1 MPTAKFKGAIIGFT
15 ERKKWESNGKS
26 GENCNVIIDTETQYD
41 NLVCVQFYDKQFEE
55 MFKYKIGDE
64 VEIHININSSPYTDR
79 QSGKTAYFPNLKL
92 WKIEKLAAVNTQP
105 TQQAAPP
112 TPAPA
117 ASYSPQPDDLP
128 F

>member
-15 ERKKWESNGKS
+15 ERKKWESGNKS
-26 GENCNVIIDTETQYD
+26 GESCNVIIDTETQYD
-41 NLVCVQFYDKQFEE
+41 NLVCVQFSDKQFEE

-64 VEIHININSSPYTDR
+64 VEISINFSSSEYNDR
-79 QSGKTAYFPNLKL
+79 KTAKTAHFNNFRL

-112 TPAPA
+112 EPAPA

>member
-1 MPTAKFKGAIIGFT
+1 MATAKFKGAIIGFT

-41 NLVCVQFYDKQFEE
+41 NIVCVQFYDKQFEE

-92 WKIEKLAAVNTQP
+92 WKIEKLAAVNTQAAP
-105 TQQAAPP
+105 VAPP
-112 TPAPA
+112 TPAA
-117 ASYSPQPDDLP
+117 TATQPDDLP

>member
-1 MPTAKFKGAIIGFT
+1 MPTAKFIGTIKGFT

-26 GENCNVIIDTETQYD
+26 GENCNVIIDTDDKYD
-41 NLVCVQFYDKQFEE
+41 NLVCVQFSDKQFEE

-64 VEIHININSSPYTDR
+64 VEISINFSSSEYNDR
-79 QSGKTAYFPNLKL
+79 KTAKTAHFNNFRL

-112 TPAPA
+112 APAPA
-117 ASYSPQPDDLP
+117 ASYSTEYDDLP